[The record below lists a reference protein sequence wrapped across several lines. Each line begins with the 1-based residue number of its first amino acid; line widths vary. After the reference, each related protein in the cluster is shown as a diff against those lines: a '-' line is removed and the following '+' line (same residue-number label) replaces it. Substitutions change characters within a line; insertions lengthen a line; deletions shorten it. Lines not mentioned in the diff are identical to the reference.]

1 MKNKGIDM
9 IHNSNDFEKDDRVL
23 LDALGKIISAYVSNH
38 SVEAT
43 ALGGLIQDVYATLSQ
58 LDKSSHRRSVSQ
70 APVTIEDSITPD
82 YLICLEDG
90 KKLKMLKRH
99 LRTSYGLT
107 PERYRERWNLPI
119 DYPMVAPN
127 YAKKR
132 STLAKSNGLGRARS
146 RSRIYHHPSAVAS

>member
-1 MKNKGIDM
+1 MTMTHI
-9 IHNSNDFEKDDRVL
+9 NDLEKDNKAVL
-23 LDALGKIISAYVSNH
+23 EALGKIISAYVSNH
-38 SVEAT
+38 SVEASS
-43 ALGGLIQDVYATLSQ
+43 LGNLIQDIYTTLSQ
-58 LDKSSHRRSVSQ
+58 LDKNSQKRNAAQ

-107 PERYRERWNLPI
+107 PERYRERWNLPV

-132 STLAKSNGLGRARS
+132 SALAKTNGLGHARS
-146 RSRIYHHPSAVAS
+146 RVYQHPSTAAVG